1 MYHLIENLRKIAIL
15 ITPFMKETAENIFR
29 QIGIIDEKMK
39 SWESLRSYEKLE
51 EIKVIEKGEPI
62 FMRLKPEE
70 EVEYIKEAMKN
81 K

>member
-1 MYHLIENLRKIAIL
+1 
-15 ITPFMKETAENIFR
+15 
-29 QIGIIDEKMK
+29 MK